1 MATGRRRGRA
11 FIFIALILILLVIIV
26 VAYFSLQNGAGG
38 GIANIGQ
45 QPTPEPVL
53 PTATPAAPSV
63 NIVMSTQPITRGTII
78 SQDAVGLVAMP
89 ATDYVEGSFFQNIED
104 VVGTRAR
111 YDLAPRTP
119 LSDALLV
126 PSNGSVSSFD
136 IPKGMVAISI
146 PVGKLSSV
154 SYGLQPGDHVNV
166 IATLLMVDIDPNF
179 QTILPNLTTS
189 VTAPGLVDNAA
200 TSAATI
206 ASGIAGRAEFDPT
219 LGTAIYVNPSE
230 IQRPRMVSQ
239 TLIQDAVVLQ
249 LGIFEQPVAVAA
261 PAATAVPDPNQPAQ
275 PAVTPT
281 AIPAVPVP
289 DVATLIVNPQD
300 AVTINY
306 LMLAGA
312 RLNLVMRAAGDD
324 QRAQI
329 EAVTLQFVLDQ
340 YNIPNPAKLPYS
352 MQPRVD
358 QFFNLIPPFPEAG
371 VPVQTL
377 PVAPTQ

>member
-11 FIFIALILILLVIIV
+11 FIFIALILILLLVLGYAAI
-26 VAYFSLQNGAGG
+26 SMTSG
-38 GIANIGQ
+38 GIGIVGQ
-45 QPTPEPVL
+45 PEPTPVVVL
-53 PTATPAAPSV
+53 PTATPAAQVV

-78 SQDAVGLVAMP
+78 SQDSVGLVAMP
-89 ATDYVEGSFFQNIED
+89 AADYVEGSFYGNIED

-119 LSDALLV
+119 ISEALLV
-126 PSNGSVSSFD
+126 PAGGSVSSFD

-166 IATLLMVDIDPNF
+166 IATLMLVDIDPNF
-179 QTILPNLTTS
+179 QSILPNLTTS
-189 VTAPGLVDNAA
+189 VTAPGQVDNAS

-230 IQRPRMVSQ
+230 PQRPRMVSQ
-239 TLIQDAVVLQ
+239 TLIQDVVVLQ
-249 LGIFEQPVAVAA
+249 LGIFEKPAPTPAPTAIPDPAAQPAQPV
-261 PAATAVPDPNQPAQ
+261 AATAVPP
-275 PAVTPT
+275 
-281 AIPAVPVP
+281 VPVP
-289 DVATLIVNPQD
+289 DVITLIVNPQD

-358 QFFNLIPPFPEAG
+358 GFFNVIPPFPEAG
-371 VPVQTL
+371 APVQAI
-377 PVAPTQ
+377 PVAPQQ